1 MQIDADQGF
10 ILHARAY
17 RESSLLVE
25 VFTRRNGRRGVLAK
39 GAKRAKS
46 PVRGLLGPF
55 QPLLISCRG
64 RGELAILTGA
74 EADGRPAPLNA
85 QALFCGLYLNE
96 LLMRLLHRYEAHEGL
111 YDAYAA
117 VLTALAGSSTE
128 AALRC
133 FEKQLLRELGYAL
146 ILDRDVHTGEPVKT
160 GRRYRYL
167 PWRGPVAAGAGQG
180 DEEHFDGATLI
191 DLAREQLSA
200 PQSLREAKQLM
211 RMMLDIH
218 LDGRVLHSRR
228 LARQIRVL

>member
-1 MQIDADQGF
+1 MTGVQTCALPIY
-10 ILHARAY
+10 ARAY

-25 VFTRRNGRRGVLAK
+25 IFTRRNGRRAVLAK

-46 PVRGLLGPF
+46 PVRGLLTPF

-74 EADGRPAPLNA
+74 EADGRPAPLGA

-96 LLMRLLHRYEAHEGL
+96 LLVRLLHRYEAHERL
-111 YDAYAA
+111 YAA
-117 VLTALAGSSTE
+117 YVEALAALSGPDTE

-133 FEKQLLRELGYAL
+133 FEKHLLQELGYAL
-146 ILDRDVHTGEPVKT
+146 ILDRDVRTGEPVRS

-167 PWRGPVAAGAGQG
+167 PWRGPVAAGTGQ
-180 DEEHFDGATLI
+180 DNEEYFDGATLI
-191 DLAREQLSA
+191 GLARGQLNA
-200 PQSLREAKQLM
+200 PQCLREAKQLM
-211 RMMLDIH
+211 RRMLDIH